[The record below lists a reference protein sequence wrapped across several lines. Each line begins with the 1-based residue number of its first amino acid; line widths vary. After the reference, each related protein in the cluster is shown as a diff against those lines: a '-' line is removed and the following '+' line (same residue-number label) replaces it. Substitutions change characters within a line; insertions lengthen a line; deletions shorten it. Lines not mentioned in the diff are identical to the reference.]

1 MCWPGGRVRRRCP
14 SATCSRGCGRSR
26 PATPADVAPE
36 PLDDGWLEAVAVAL
50 EAVDASGAAD
60 GVAQVTVSGAPGGG
74 VAFHAVVEAGR
85 VSLSTGRHSQP
96 DLVAGW
102 TYPDFVQAW
111 RGELS
116 VEAAYMTGRM
126 KLEGDQV
133 LLFDGWRPL
142 LRSKALR
149 EALAALR

>member
-1 MCWPGGRVRRRCP
+1 M
-14 SATCSRGCGRSR
+14 AT
-26 PATPADVAPE
+26 E
-36 PLDDGWLEAVAVAL
+36 PLDEGWLEAVAAAL

-74 VAFHAVVEAGR
+74 AAFHAAVEAGR
-85 VSLSTGRHSQP
+85 VRVSAGRHPQP

-102 TYPDFVQAW
+102 AYPDFVQAW

-116 VEAAYMTGRM
+116 VEAAYMSGRM

-142 LRSKALR
+142 LRSRGLR